1 MKRLIEGLMV
11 LLAVV
16 PARAEVQIEGRVRLG
31 SGEPVAGAQVL
42 LFELANLRSAPMG
55 ATTDQ
60 TGYFALPLRSLQ
72 GSASVSP
79 KRFDLGQNYPNPF
92 NPSTIIPYQLSAATQ
107 VRLDV
112 FNLLGQ
118 RIATLVDAERSAGF
132 HTARWSATDAAE
144 RAVGAGVY
152 FYRLTAGGEHLTR
165 RMVLIDG
172 QVGVPVG
179 TASGGSRAVVA
190 EAVRASPVYGLT
202 VSGPGLMPYVDPSFR
217 VEAVRGLVDI
227 EVEAIARV
235 PLAKGVSG
243 GLLGDVDNN
252 GRVDVFDALLVAI
265 YSGNSATV
273 MPNSGKIALGDVNQ
287 DGQTDITDA
296 WLIATYTVDP
306 SNPELPVGIGESVTL
321 ALDGG
326 DGNSRQTVE
335 TVNLSSMP
343 ASNLWNLPEGALAR
357 LGKGTVR
364 NAIFSANGAWMAVS
378 RYIGTWLYDTSTGAE
393 VALIRTKERTNGAIA
408 VSSDGSTLAM
418 GAFRS
423 VQVWDVASGQ
433 IKILDGHTDWV
444 RSVALSPD
452 GATLASSSESG
463 MIMIM
468 LWDTAS
474 GQLKT
479 TLDGHGPMVFSP
491 DGATLASSDSNIDGR
506 VQLWDVASG
515 QPKAA
520 LEGSENYGILSMA
533 FSPDGATLASSLA
546 KSNIYGEVRLW
557 DVASGQ
563 PKTTLEGSENYAM
576 AFSPDG
582 ATLASSSRDGEVR
595 LWDVAS
601 GQLKTTLNGDWHR
614 INSLAFLPDG
624 SALAIAREDGTAG
637 LWDMANGLFKAIL
650 EEDSRGVLSLAFS
663 PDGST
668 LASSNWDGTV
678 GLWDMADGL
687 FKVLGEYADNNHP
700 LAFSPDGSTLAS
712 GFFGMVRLW
721 DTASGQVQD
730 TWPGHTRLV
739 SSVVFSPDCTILASG
754 SLDGTIR
761 LWDVAGGQ
769 IKTILENPGG
779 PVNSVAFSPDGSI
792 LASGSDGTVRLWD
805 VASNQLRIALEGHTY
820 RVNSVAFSP
829 DGFTLASGSRDGTI
843 RLWDATSGQIKKILE
858 HSGRVNSVAFSPD
871 GFTLANSR
879 GGSIQF
885 WDVASGQLKKSLMG
899 HGEGVSSISYAPSGA
914 ILASASLDGTI
925 LVWDAIAEE
934 FSSPPP

>member
-11 LLAVV
+11 LLAIV

-31 SGEPVAGAQVL
+31 SGEPIAGAQVL
-42 LFELANLRSAPMG
+42 LFELANLRSAPVG
-55 ATTDQ
+55 TTTDQ

-172 QVGVPVG
+172 QVGIPVG

-190 EAVRASPVYGLT
+190 EAVQASPIYGLT
-202 VSGPGLMPYVDPSFR
+202 VSGPGLMPYVNPSFR

-273 MPNSGKIALGDVNQ
+273 MPNSGKIVLGDVNQ

-296 WLIATYTVDP
+296 WLIATYTIDP
-306 SNPELPVGIGESVTL
+306 SNPELPVGIGEPVTL

-335 TVNLSSMP
+335 TVDFSSMP
-343 ASNLWNLPEGALAR
+343 ASNLWNLPEGTLAR
-357 LGKGTVR
+357 LGKGMVR
-364 NAIFSANGAWMAVS
+364 KTIFSANGAWMAVS
-378 RYIGTWLYDTSTGAE
+378 SYIGTWLYDTSTGAE
-393 VALIRTKERTNGAIA
+393 VALIRTKEKTTGSIA

-423 VQVWDVASGQ
+423 VQVWDAASGQ

-444 RSVALSPD
+444 NSVVLSPD
-452 GATLASSSESG
+452 GATLASSSEG
-463 MIMIM
+463 ERGTI
-468 LWDTAS
+468 L
-474 GQLKT
+474 
-479 TLDGHGPMVFSP
+479 
-491 DGATLASSDSNIDGR
+491 
-506 VQLWDVASG
+506 LWDVASG
-515 QPKAA
+515 QLKATLDGGVGSMVFSSDGTVLASGSWDGGVRLWDAASGQPKAT
-520 LEGSENYGILSMA
+520 LEGQGVLSKA
-533 FSPDGATLASSLA
+533 FSPDGATLAS
-546 KSNIYGEVRLW
+546 
-557 DVASGQ
+557 
-563 PKTTLEGSENYAM
+563 GSI
-576 AFSPDG
+576 
-582 ATLASSSRDGEVR
+582 DGEVQ

-601 GQLKTTLNGDWHR
+601 GQLKTTLNGHKYR
-614 INSLAFLPDG
+614 IYSLAFSPDG
-624 SALAIAREDGTAG
+624 STLAIASGDGRAG
-637 LWDMANGLFKAIL
+637 LWDVANGLFKAIL
-650 EEDSRGVLSLAFS
+650 EEDTRGVYALAFSPDGSALAIARDDGRAGLWDVANGRFKAILKEDTRGVYALAFS

-678 GLWDMADGL
+678 GLWDTANGR
-687 FKVLGEYADNNHP
+687 FKVLGEYADNNRP

-754 SLDGTIR
+754 SWDGTIR
-761 LWDVAGGQ
+761 LWDVAGSQ
-769 IKTILENPGG
+769 IKTILENPDG
-779 PVNSVAFSPDGSI
+779 SVFSLAFSPDGSA
-792 LASGSDGTVRLWD
+792 LASGSHETVQLWD
-805 VASNQLRIALEGHTY
+805 VASNQLRITLEGHTY
-820 RVNSVAFSP
+820 WVYSVAFSP
-829 DGFTLASGSRDGTI
+829 DGSTLASGSRDGTI
-843 RLWDATSGQIKKILE
+843 RLWDATSGQLKKVLG
-858 HSGRVNSVAFSPD
+858 HSGPVYSVAFSPD
-871 GFTLANSR
+871 GSTLANSR

-885 WDVASGQLKKSLMG
+885 WDVASGQLKKSLRG
-899 HGEGVSSISYAPSGA
+899 HGKEVYSISYAPSGA

-925 LVWDAIAEE
+925 LMWDAIAAE
-934 FSSPPP
+934 FSPPPP

>member
-79 KRFDLGQNYPNPF
+79 ERFDLGQNYPNPF

-179 TASGGSRAVVA
+179 TASGSSRVVVA
-190 EAVRASPVYGLT
+190 EAVQASPVYGLT

-227 EVEAIARV
+227 EVEVIARV

-273 MPNSGKIALGDVNQ
+273 MPNSGKIVLGDVNQ

-306 SNPELPVGIGESVTL
+306 SNPELPVGIGEPVTL

-335 TVNLSSMP
+335 TVDFSSMP

-393 VALIRTKERTNGAIA
+393 VALIRTKEKTTGSIA

-423 VQVWDVASGQ
+423 VQVWDAASGQ

-444 RSVALSPD
+444 NSVVLSPD
-452 GATLASSSESG
+452 GATLASSSEG
-463 MIMIM
+463 ERGTI
-468 LWDTAS
+468 L
-474 GQLKT
+474 
-479 TLDGHGPMVFSP
+479 
-491 DGATLASSDSNIDGR
+491 
-506 VQLWDVASG
+506 LWDVASG
-515 QPKAA
+515 QLKATLDGGVGSMVFSSDGTVLASGSWDGGVRLWDAASGQPKAT
-520 LEGSENYGILSMA
+520 LEGQGVLSKA
-533 FSPDGATLASSLA
+533 FSPDGAT
-546 KSNIYGEVRLW
+546 
-557 DVASGQ
+557 VASG
-563 PKTTLEGSENYAM
+563 SI
-576 AFSPDG
+576 
-582 ATLASSSRDGEVR
+582 DGEVQ

-601 GQLKTTLNGDWHR
+601 GQLKTTLNGHKYR
-614 INSLAFLPDG
+614 IYSLAFSPDG
-624 SALAIAREDGTAG
+624 STLAIASGDGRAG
-637 LWDMANGLFKAIL
+637 LWDVANGLFKAIL
-650 EEDSRGVLSLAFS
+650 EEDTRGVYALAFSPDGSALAIARDDGRAGLWDVANGRFKAILEEDTRGVYALAFS

-678 GLWDMADGL
+678 GLWDTANGR
-687 FKVLGEYADNNHP
+687 FKVLGEYADNNRP

-754 SLDGTIR
+754 SWDGTIR
-761 LWDVAGGQ
+761 LWDVAGSQ
-769 IKTILENPGG
+769 IKTILENPDG
-779 PVNSVAFSPDGSI
+779 SVFSLAFSPDGSA
-792 LASGSDGTVRLWD
+792 LASGSHETVQLWD
-805 VASNQLRIALEGHTY
+805 VASNQLRITLEGHTY
-820 RVNSVAFSP
+820 WVYSVAFSP
-829 DGFTLASGSRDGTI
+829 DGSTLASGSRDGTI
-843 RLWDATSGQIKKILE
+843 RLWDATSGQLKKVLG
-858 HSGRVNSVAFSPD
+858 HSGPVYSVAFSPD
-871 GFTLANSR
+871 GSTLANSR

-885 WDVASGQLKKSLMG
+885 WDVASGQLKKSLRG
-899 HGEGVSSISYAPSGA
+899 HGKEVYSISYAPSGA

-925 LVWDAIAEE
+925 LMWDAIAEE

>member
-1 MKRLIEGLMV
+1 MKHLIEGLVV

-16 PARAEVQIEGRVRLG
+16 PARAEGQIEGRVRLD

-42 LFELANLRSAPMG
+42 LFELTNLRSAPVG
-55 ATTDQ
+55 TTTDQ
-60 TGYFALPLRSLQ
+60 TGHFALPVRSLR

-79 KRFDLGQNYPNPF
+79 ERFDLGQNYPNPF

-118 RIATLVDAERSAGF
+118 RIATLVDAERPAGF

-152 FYRLTAGGEHLTR
+152 FYRLTADGEHLTR

-179 TASGGSRAVVA
+179 TASGGSRVVVA
-190 EAVRASPVYGLT
+190 EAVQASPVYGLT
-202 VSGPGLMPYVDPSFR
+202 VSGPGLMPYVDPNFR
-217 VEAVRGLVDI
+217 VEAVRGLVDL

-235 PLAKGVSG
+235 PLTKVASG

-265 YSGNSATV
+265 YSGNSAAI
-273 MPNSGKIALGDVNQ
+273 MPNNGKISLGDVNQ

-296 WLIATYTVDP
+296 WLIAAYTVDS
-306 SNPELPVGIGESVTL
+306 SNPELPVGIGEPVTL
-321 ALDGG
+321 ALDSG
-326 DGNSRQTVE
+326 DSRQTVE
-335 TVNLSSMP
+335 MVDFSSMP

-357 LGKGTVR
+357 LGKGMVR
-364 NAIFSANGAWMAVS
+364 NTTFSANGAWMAVS
-378 RYIGTWLYDTSTGAE
+378 TYIGTWLYDTSTGAE
-393 VALIRTKERTNGAIA
+393 VALIRTKEKTTGSIA
-408 VSSDGSTLAM
+408 VSSDGSILAR
-418 GAFRS
+418 GAFRA
-423 VQVWDVASGQ
+423 VQIWDAASGE

-444 RSVALSPD
+444 GSVALSPD
-452 GATLASSSESG
+452 GATLASSSEG
-463 MIMIM
+463 ERGTIL

-474 GQLKT
+474 GQLKA
-479 TLDGHGPMVFSP
+479 TLDGGVGSMVFSP
-491 DGATLASSDSNIDGR
+491 DGTVLASGSWDGGVR
-506 VQLWDVASG
+506 LWDAASG
-515 QPKAA
+515 QPKAT
-520 LEGSENYGILSMA
+520 LEGQGVLSKA
-533 FSPDGATLASSLA
+533 FSPDGVTLAS
-546 KSNIYGEVRLW
+546 
-557 DVASGQ
+557 
-563 PKTTLEGSENYAM
+563 GSI
-576 AFSPDG
+576 
-582 ATLASSSRDGEVR
+582 DGEVQ

-601 GQLKTTLNGDWHR
+601 GQLKTTLNGHKYR
-614 INSLAFLPDG
+614 IYSLAFSPDG
-624 SALAIAREDGTAG
+624 STLAIASRDGRAG
-637 LWDMANGLFKAIL
+637 LWDVANGLFKAIL
-650 EEDSRGVLSLAFS
+650 EEDTRGVYALAFSPDGSALAIARYDGRAGLWDVANGLFKAILEEDTRGVYALAFS

-678 GLWDMADGL
+678 GLWDMANGL

-730 TWPGHTRLV
+730 NWPGHTRSV
-739 SSVVFSPDCTILASG
+739 RSVVFSPDGTILASG
-754 SLDGTIR
+754 SWDGTIR

-779 PVNSVAFSPDGSI
+779 SVFSLAFSPDGSI
-792 LASGSDGTVRLWD
+792 LASGSDSTVQLWD
-805 VASNQLRIALEGHTY
+805 VASNQLKLTLEGHTY
-820 RVNSVAFSP
+820 WVHSVAFSP
-829 DGFTLASGSRDGTI
+829 DGSTLASGSRDGTI
-843 RLWDATSGQIKKILE
+843 RLWDATSGQLEKILE
-858 HSGRVNSVAFSPD
+858 HSGPVYSVAFSPD
-871 GFTLANSR
+871 GSTLANSR

-885 WDVASGQLKKSLMG
+885 WDVASGQLKKSLRG
-899 HGEGVSSISYAPSGA
+899 HGKEVYSISYAPSGT

-925 LVWDAIAEE
+925 LMWDAIAEE
-934 FSSPPP
+934 FSPPPP

>member
-1 MKRLIEGLMV
+1 MKHLIEGLMV

-16 PARAEVQIEGRVRLG
+16 PARAEGQIEGRVRLD

-42 LFELANLRSAPMG
+42 LFELTNLRSAPVG
-55 ATTDQ
+55 TTTDQ
-60 TGYFALPLRSLQ
+60 TGHFALPLKSLR

-79 KRFDLGQNYPNPF
+79 ERFDLGQNYPNPF

-118 RIATLVDAERSAGF
+118 RIATLVDAERPAGF

-152 FYRLTAGGEHLTR
+152 FYRLTADGEHLTR

-179 TASGGSRAVVA
+179 TASGGSRVVVA
-190 EAVRASPVYGLT
+190 EAVQASPVYGLT
-202 VSGPGLMPYVDPSFR
+202 VSGPGLMPYVDPNFR
-217 VEAVRGLVDI
+217 VEAVRGLVDL

-235 PLAKGVSG
+235 PLTKVASG

-265 YSGNSATV
+265 YSGNSAAV
-273 MPNSGKIALGDVNQ
+273 MPNNGKISLGDVNQ

-296 WLIATYTVDP
+296 WLIAAYTVDS
-306 SNPELPVGIGESVTL
+306 SNPELPVGIGEPVTL
-321 ALDGG
+321 ALDSG
-326 DGNSRQTVE
+326 DSRQTVE
-335 TVNLSSMP
+335 MVDFSSMP

-357 LGKGTVR
+357 LGKGMVR
-364 NAIFSANGAWMAVS
+364 NTTFSANGAWMAVS
-378 RYIGTWLYDTSTGAE
+378 TYIGTWLYDTSTGAE
-393 VALIRTKERTNGAIA
+393 VALIRTKEKTNDAIA

-546 KSNIYGEVRLW
+546 SSNIYGGVRLW

-582 ATLASSSRDGEVR
+582 ATLASSSIDGGVR

-650 EEDSRGVLSLAFS
+650 KEDSRGVLSLAFS

-730 TWPGHTRLV
+730 NWPGHTRSV

-820 RVNSVAFSP
+820 RVNSVAFSL

-899 HGEGVSSISYAPSGA
+899 HGERVSSISYAPSGA

-925 LVWDAIAEE
+925 LMWDAIAEE
-934 FSSPPP
+934 FSPPPP

>member
-16 PARAEVQIEGRVRLG
+16 PARAEVQIEGRVRLD

-42 LFELANLRSAPMG
+42 LFELANLRSAPVG

-60 TGYFALPLRSLQ
+60 TGYFALSLRSLQ

-79 KRFDLGQNYPNPF
+79 ERFDLGQNYPNPF

-179 TASGGSRAVVA
+179 TASGGSRAVGA
-190 EAVRASPVYGLT
+190 EAVQASPVYGLT
-202 VSGPGLMPYVDPSFR
+202 VSGPGLVPYVDPSFR
-217 VEAVRGLVDI
+217 VEAVRGPVDI
-227 EVEAIARV
+227 EVEVIARV

-273 MPNSGKIALGDVNQ
+273 MPNNGKISLGDVNQ

-306 SNPELPVGIGESVTL
+306 SNPELPVGIGEPVTL

-326 DGNSRQTVE
+326 DGDSRRTVE
-335 TVNLSSMP
+335 TVDFSSMP

-364 NAIFSANGAWMAVS
+364 NTIFSANGAWMAVS

-393 VALIRTKERTNGAIA
+393 VALIRTKEKTNGAIA

-423 VQVWDVASGQ
+423 VQVWDAASGQ

-452 GATLASSSESG
+452 GATLASSS
-463 MIMIM
+463 
-468 LWDTAS
+468 
-474 GQLKT
+474 
-479 TLDGHGPMVFSP
+479 
-491 DGATLASSDSNIDGR
+491 
-506 VQLWDVASG
+506 
-515 QPKAA
+515 
-520 LEGSENYGILSMA
+520 
-533 FSPDGATLASSLA
+533 
-546 KSNIYGEVRLW
+546 
-557 DVASGQ
+557 
-563 PKTTLEGSENYAM
+563 
-576 AFSPDG
+576 
-582 ATLASSSRDGEVR
+582 RDGGVR

-663 PDGST
+663 PDGSA

-739 SSVVFSPDCTILASG
+739 RSVVFSPDCTILASG

-761 LWDVAGGQ
+761 LWDVADGQ

-779 PVNSVAFSPDGSI
+779 PVYSVAFSPDGSI
-792 LASGSDGTVRLWD
+792 LASGSDETVRLWD

-899 HGEGVSSISYAPSGA
+899 HGEGISSISYAPSGA

-925 LVWDAIAEE
+925 LMWDAVAEE